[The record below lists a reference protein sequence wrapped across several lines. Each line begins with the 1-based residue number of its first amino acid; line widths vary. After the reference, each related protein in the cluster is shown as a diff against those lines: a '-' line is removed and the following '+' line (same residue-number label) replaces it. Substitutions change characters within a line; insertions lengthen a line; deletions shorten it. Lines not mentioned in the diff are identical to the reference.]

1 MLFYISLTTFRMLS
15 ISFAIVTLG
24 YIVIPL
30 YVFLLLGIII
40 IGYLK
45 TSKDADFIV
54 RGLVSALTTGDSDI
68 FIKSIVGI
76 VQNNA
81 ISMSGCQT
89 LRPSP
94 EGVSPIDFFTAIC
107 KIPGPIDN

>member
-24 YIVIPL
+24 YIAIPL

-54 RGLVSALTTGDSDI
+54 RGLVSALTTGDSHI
-68 FIKSIVGI
+68 FIKSIMGVFQRECI
-76 VQNNA
+76 FTVRL
-81 ISMSGCQT
+81 T

-94 EGVSPIDFFTAIC
+94 EGVSPTDFLQPGQLKHPFT
-107 KIPGPIDN
+107 